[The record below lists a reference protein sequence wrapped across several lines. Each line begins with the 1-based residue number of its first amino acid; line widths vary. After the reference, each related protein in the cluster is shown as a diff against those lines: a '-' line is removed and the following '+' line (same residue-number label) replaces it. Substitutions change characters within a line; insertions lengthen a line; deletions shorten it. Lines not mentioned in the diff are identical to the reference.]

1 MEPRCRKEVVNIN
14 MNEQNT
20 LSKVSIHS
28 LTQQELQ
35 QTISMSK
42 RINYVLTTSKIKEV
56 GEMI

>member
-1 MEPRCRKEVVNIN
+1 

-42 RINYVLTTSKIKEV
+42 RINYVLLHLK
-56 GEMI
+56 